1 MRVGGT
7 VMRRVCL
14 ATGVLRGVLM
24 CALGCG
30 IARADD
36 LARDV
41 PDSWQAHAPQEE
53 SSDRWSF
60 AITPRLQALYFIPHL
75 GELGNTNV
83 MPSVGLSVVLQK
95 PTSPFSFNATYFFGE
110 ANTTYIDH
118 QITFSKLNYTA
129 TRSDAAGYIEYTPN
143 ESNITF
149 LAGLRYVYMPFHERG
164 QAPVVFA
171 SNYDVNIGTTEVGFR
186 IGGRMSAGSP
196 HAFTAQMTAGVGYGA
211 YNEHTTGLA
220 PLSINNWATTGEIAF
235 GYTYLMTDQLSLGV
249 RARGFLYRIQGDQNG
264 RPPNQFGEHSGAAF
278 GPEFN
283 LTYRF

>member
-1 MRVGGT
+1 
-7 VMRRVCL
+7 MRRAHLTTAASRAVFI
-14 ATGVLRGVLM
+14 

-36 LARDV
+36 PASSV
-41 PDSWQAHAPQEE
+41 PDNWQARAPQEE
-53 SSDRWSF
+53 SLDHWGIV
-60 AITPRLQALYFIPHL
+60 ITPRLQALYFIPHL
-75 GELGNTNV
+75 GELGNTNI

-95 PTSPFSFNATYFFGE
+95 PTSPFSFSATYFYGE
-110 ANTTYIDH
+110 ANTTYVDR

-129 TRSDAAGYIEYTPN
+129 VRSDAVGYIEYTPD

-164 QAPVVFA
+164 QTPVVFA
-171 SNYDVNIGTTEVGFR
+171 SNYDVMIGTTELGFR
-186 IGGRMSAGSP
+186 IGGRMEFPGSP
-196 HAFTAQMTAGVGYGA
+196 HAFSAQMTAGIGYGI

-220 PLSINNWATTGEIAF
+220 PLSLNNWATTGEIAF

-264 RPPNQFGEHSGAAF
+264 RPSNQFGEHSGAAF
-278 GPEFN
+278 GPELN